1 MRLILLLLAATSF
14 CAFANEEITIHVKES
29 TYSVGNSVEVLTNIE
44 LEDQLGELNFS
55 AITLDVDYCAE
66 PLTIA
71 NAYLAIANSKPSITD
86 IKLKLSGSNEESKC
100 NNV

>member
-14 CAFANEEITIHVKES
+14 YTFANEEITIHVKES

-71 NAYLAIANSKPSITD
+71 NAYLAIANSKPSVTD
-86 IKLKLSGSNEESKC
+86 IKLKLSGSHEESKC

>member
-1 MRLILLLLAATSF
+1 MRLILLLLTATSF
-14 CAFANEEITIHVKES
+14 CTSANEEITVYVKES
-29 TYSVGNSVEVLTNIE
+29 TYSVGNSMEVLTNIE

-55 AITLDVDYCAE
+55 PITLDVDYCAG

-71 NAYLAIANSKPSITD
+71 NAYLAIANSKPSVTD
-86 IKLKLSGSNEESKC
+86 IKLKLSGSHEESKC

>member
-1 MRLILLLLAATSF
+1 MRLILLLLTATSF
-14 CAFANEEITIHVKES
+14 CTSVNEEITVYVKES
-29 TYSVGNSVEVLTNIE
+29 TYSVGNSMEVLTNIE

-55 AITLDVDYCAE
+55 SITLDVDYCAG

-71 NAYLAIANSKPSITD
+71 NAYLAIANSKPSVTD
-86 IKLKLSGSNEESKC
+86 IKLKLSGSHEESKC

>member
-1 MRLILLLLAATSF
+1 VRLILLLLAATSF
-14 CAFANEEITIHVKES
+14 CTFANEEITIHVKES

-71 NAYLAIANSKPSITD
+71 NSKPSVTD
-86 IKLKLSGSNEESKC
+86 IKLKLSGSHEESKC